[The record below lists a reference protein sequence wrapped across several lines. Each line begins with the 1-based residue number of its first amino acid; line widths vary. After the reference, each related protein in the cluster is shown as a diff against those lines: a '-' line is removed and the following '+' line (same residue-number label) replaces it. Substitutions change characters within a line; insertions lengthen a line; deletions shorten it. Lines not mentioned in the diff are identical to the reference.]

1 MVGIN
6 RYVIELNKT
15 ITFYVI
21 ISIIKIKVSKIVLIS
36 VRFFKM

>member
-6 RYVIELNKT
+6 RYVTELNKT

-21 ISIIKIKVSKIVLIS
+21 ISIIMIKVSKIVLIS